1 MDTSEGDAG
10 STDDLVLFG
19 DDFGDLSY
27 AAFGG
32 STGAPV
38 VDEFEAF
45 AGSASMRI
53 DMPGDGYTGGALVP
67 DAPLDVSGFNA
78 VTFWAKTNNTAAN
91 FDKVGIGNDSDSNI
105 FQVER
110 LNLQFTDDWQFYV
123 MPLGAPSDLTEL
135 SGLFHWADGGDGA
148 YSVWIDDLR
157 YTTLDN
163 LDAPS
168 PAIATITQAIEVGR
182 TTPVVGQVVN
192 VWYRGEDPESADDD
206 VLIGLQAQPIFWSYA
221 SSNEDIATVSEE
233 GIITGAGEGTAT
245 ITAFFGGVEAAG
257 AITVEVGAGVV
268 LPSPDGPA
276 PTPDTPVSAL
286 VEVMFSDAPG
296 YEATFVET
304 FRTVWSASTIL
315 TEVVLGDGDNVLR
328 YDEMDFVGI
337 NFEGDNSIDLT
348 DATNV
353 RFDLWTPNGTRFEF
367 KIVDFGPN
375 NGFLGEPNDDS
386 EGFVI
391 LGEGGSRDLPQ
402 GEWVS
407 YDIPFTEFQQVGGE
421 GPGLVN
427 QANVSQ
433 LVLTGRAIGDAPAV
447 ATFYL
452 DNIYFYQPVEL

>member
-1 MDTSEGDAG
+1 M
-10 STDDLVLFG
+10 
-19 DDFGDLSY
+19 
-27 AAFGG
+27 
-32 STGAPV
+32 
-38 VDEFEAF
+38 
-45 AGSASMRI
+45 
-53 DMPGDGYTGGALVP
+53 
-67 DAPLDVSGFNA
+67 
-78 VTFWAKTNNTAAN
+78 
-91 FDKVGIGNDSDSNI
+91 
-105 FQVER
+105 
-110 LNLQFTDDWQFYV
+110 
-123 MPLGAPSDLTEL
+123 
-135 SGLFHWADGGDGA
+135 
-148 YSVWIDDLR
+148 
-157 YTTLDN
+157 
-163 LDAPS
+163 
-168 PAIATITQAIEVGR
+168 
-182 TTPVVGQVVN
+182 
-192 VWYRGEDPESADDD
+192 
-206 VLIGLQAQPIFWSYA
+206 
-221 SSNEDIATVSEE
+221 
-233 GIITGAGEGTAT
+233 
-245 ITAFFGGVEAAG
+245 
-257 AITVEVGAGVV
+257 
-268 LPSPDGPA
+268 
-276 PTPDTPVSAL
+276 
-286 VEVMFSDAPG
+286 
-296 YEATFVET
+296 
-304 FRTVWSASTIL
+304 WSASTIL